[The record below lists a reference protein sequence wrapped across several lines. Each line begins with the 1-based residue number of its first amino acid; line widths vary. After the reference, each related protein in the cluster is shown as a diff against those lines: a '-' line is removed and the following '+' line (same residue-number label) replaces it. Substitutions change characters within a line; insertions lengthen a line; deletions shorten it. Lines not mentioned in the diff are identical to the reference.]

1 MGEATEEG
9 GNDVACAAGVPCELD
24 RDRLLIAREMRDAP
38 FLAVILH
45 LVAEDH
51 YKLPVLACEVF
62 IGRIG

>member
-1 MGEATEEG
+1 MGKAPEEG
-9 GNDVACAAGVPCELD
+9 GNDVACAAGFPCELD
-24 RDRLLIAREMRDAP
+24 GDRLLIAKETRYTP

-45 LVAEDH
+45 FVTEDH